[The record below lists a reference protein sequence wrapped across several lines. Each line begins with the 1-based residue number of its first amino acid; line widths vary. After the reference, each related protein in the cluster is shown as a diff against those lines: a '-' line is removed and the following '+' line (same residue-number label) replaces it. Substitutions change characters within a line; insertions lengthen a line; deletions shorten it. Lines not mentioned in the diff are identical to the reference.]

1 MTTQVSKGFWVIG
14 LLLTGFAAWAT
25 VVPLDS
31 GVPST
36 GIVSVDGRRRVVQHQ
51 TGGVIKKILIR
62 EGAEVGQGDL
72 LVKLEDSA
80 EVAMRSQILAELR
93 ATRLKIDALERLLP
107 GLQAIAED
115 GFYPRNQIIELERTL
130 LEAEV
135 QELGLMDRLA
145 AADQAL
151 QRTEIRAPIQGRVMG
166 VEVNTPGAIVLP
178 GVKIMEIVP
187 PEDQIIVEARI
198 RPHLIDKVT
207 PGTSAQV
214 RFTALQMASTPIII
228 GKVDWVSPDRFE
240 EPDRSVYPE
249 GYYLARVSVAP
260 EAVNEIMGF
269 RAIPGM
275 PAEVMI
281 KTGER
286 TFFQYLIKPISD
298 RFARAV
304 KEY

>member
-31 GVPST
+31 GVPSA

-269 RAIPGM
+269 KAIPGM

>member
-1 MTTQVSKGFWVIG
+1 VATQVSKGFWVIG
-14 LLLTGFAAWAT
+14 LLLAGFAAWAT

-51 TGGVIKKILIR
+51 TGGVIKKILIK
-62 EGAEVGQGDL
+62 EGAEVGQGEL

-80 EVAMRSQILAELR
+80 EVAMRSQIVADLR

-130 LEAEV
+130 LEAEAH
-135 QELGLMDRLA
+135 ELGLVDRLA

-166 VEVNTPGAIVLP
+166 VEVNTPGAMVLP

-214 RFTALQMASTPIII
+214 RFTALQMANTPIIF
-228 GKVDWVSPDRFE
+228 GKVDWISPDRFE

-286 TFFQYLIKPISD
+286 TFFQYLVKPISD

>member
-1 MTTQVSKGFWVIG
+1 
-14 LLLTGFAAWAT
+14 
-25 VVPLDS
+25 
-31 GVPST
+31 
-36 GIVSVDGRRRVVQHQ
+36 
-51 TGGVIKKILIR
+51 
-62 EGAEVGQGDL
+62 
-72 LVKLEDSA
+72 
-80 EVAMRSQILAELR
+80 MRSQIVADLR

-130 LEAEV
+130 LEAEAH
-135 QELGLMDRLA
+135 ELGLVDRLA

-166 VEVNTPGAIVLP
+166 VEVNTPGAMVLP

-214 RFTALQMASTPIII
+214 RFTALQMANTPIIF
-228 GKVDWVSPDRFE
+228 GKVDWISPDRFE

-286 TFFQYLIKPISD
+286 TFFQYLVKPISD

>member
-1 MTTQVSKGFWVIG
+1 MATQVSKGFWVIG
-14 LLLTGFAAWAT
+14 LLLVGFAAWAT

-51 TGGVIKKILIR
+51 TGGVIKKILIK
-62 EGAEVGQGDL
+62 EGAEVGQGEL

-80 EVAMRSQILAELR
+80 EVAMRSQIVADLR

-130 LEAEV
+130 LEAEAH
-135 QELGLMDRLA
+135 ELGLVDRLA

-166 VEVNTPGAIVLP
+166 VEVNTPGAMVLP

-214 RFTALQMASTPIII
+214 RFTALQMANTPIIF
-228 GKVDWVSPDRFE
+228 GKVDWISPDRFE

-286 TFFQYLIKPISD
+286 TFFQYLVKPISD